1 MPRGAD
7 AVWVTLCRAQASS
20 GGPTPGRGRH
30 WGEAPCVLK
39 ERSEAVV
46 LECVLGL
53 IPERTQK
60 RTLAKARSNTEIIIT
75 FICYDFFFRC
85 GPLFQRLISA

>member
-1 MPRGAD
+1 MSEC
-7 AVWVTLCRAQASS
+7 V
-20 GGPTPGRGRH
+20 GG
-30 WGEAPCVLK
+30 
-39 ERSEAVV
+39 VV

-75 FICYDFFFRC
+75 FICYDFFFSVWPFVSKAHFC
-85 GPLFQRLISA
+85 LI

>member
-30 WGEAPCVLK
+30 WGEAPCILK
-39 ERSEAVV
+39 ERSEAGVLGAGEALVSECVGGVV

-60 RTLAKARSNTEIIIT
+60 RT
-75 FICYDFFFRC
+75 
-85 GPLFQRLISA
+85 